1 MHYGRPLI
9 EASRRLVWIAA
20 IRAVLC
26 VFVAGIIRLNR
37 PPAGGGESLLP
48 YYLVSAVFILNFAF
62 LALGRRTTYT
72 KVVETV
78 AVWLDVVF
86 VTALVYLTGGVGSDF
101 LLLYFGPI
109 LAAGV
114 LLRRSMALLV
124 GSLATIGL
132 FLCAALYYSASSGG
146 PPWVAQ
152 IWVAEGRPEPGAL
165 VGTLALQGAAFQL
178 VAYLS
183 ATLTL
188 RLRSASIHTEQILE
202 NMSDGV
208 ATVDSTGRVVFSN
221 SNAQSM
227 LGMPD
232 EPLVGASFWDI
243 APPCARDALHEVL
256 RRRRQESVEVNLGE
270 SRTPVMITILPLAA
284 HEGRLRGANVILHDL
299 TEHRRLTE
307 ALRQA
312 ERLEATSAT
321 VASIA
326 HEIRNPLAAIRGSA
340 QELKKALD
348 LSGADRGLMD
358 LVVNESDRLNRIITD
373 FLNFSRNPKPQIAP
387 ADLCRLLEEVAAQL
401 GASGNGRGAA
411 ISVEGPGE
419 LWINADV
426 EQLRQVFLN
435 LGLNALDATGGR
447 GPIVFRLCSTADGA
461 EIKTLDGG
469 PGIDDSVLEQM
480 FEPFF
485 TTKTTGTGLGL
496 PIAKRIAEDHEGT
509 LEVDRGENG
518 WTCVKLFLPF
528 AEGKAKPSE
537 S

>member
-1 MHYGRPLI
+1 MHYGRPT
-9 EASRRLVWIAA
+9 EASRRLAWIAA

-26 VFVAGIIRLNR
+26 VFVAGVIRLNR
-37 PPAGGGESLLP
+37 PPAGGLESLLP
-48 YYLVSAVFILNFAF
+48 YYLVAAVFILNFAYP
-62 LALGRRTTYT
+62 ALRRTAYA
-72 KVVETV
+72 KVFEAVEI
-78 AVWLDVVF
+78 WLDVVF
-86 VTALVYLTGGVGSDF
+86 VTALVYLTGGIGSDF

-114 LLRRSMALLV
+114 LLRRSIALLV

-132 FLCAALYYSASSGG
+132 FLCAALYYSSSAGG
-146 PPWVAQ
+146 PPWVEH
-152 IWVAEGRPEPGAL
+152 IWVAKGQPAPSTL

-183 ATLTL
+183 ATLAL
-188 RLRSASIHTEQILE
+188 RIRSASIHTEQILE

-208 ATVDSTGRVVFSN
+208 VTVDRTGRVVFSN
-221 SNAQSM
+221 SNARGM

-232 EPLVGASFWDI
+232 ESLAGTFFWDI

-256 RRRRQESVEVNLGE
+256 RRSRQQSVEVNFGE
-270 SRTPVMITILPLAA
+270 SRTPVLVTILPLSGT
-284 HEGRLRGANVILHDL
+284 EGRLRGANVILHDL
-299 TEHRRLTE
+299 SERRRLTE
-307 ALRQA
+307 ALRRA
-312 ERLEATSAT
+312 ERLEATSST

-373 FLNFSRNPKPQIAP
+373 FLNFSCSPKPQIAP
-387 ADLCRLLEEVAAQL
+387 AELRLLLEEVASQL
-401 GASGNGRGAA
+401 GAGGNGGGAA
-411 ISVEGPGE
+411 ISVEGPDE

-435 LGLNALDATGGR
+435 LGLNALDASGGCA
-447 GPIVFRLCSTADGA
+447 PIIFRFSSTAQGA

-469 PGIDDSVLEQM
+469 PGIDDAVLEQI

-496 PIAKRIAEDHEGT
+496 PIARRIVEDHEGT
-509 LEVDRGENG
+509 MESGRGENG
-518 WTCVKLFLPF
+518 WTCIKVSLPF
-528 AEGKAKPSE
+528 AESKAKPSE
-537 S
+537 N